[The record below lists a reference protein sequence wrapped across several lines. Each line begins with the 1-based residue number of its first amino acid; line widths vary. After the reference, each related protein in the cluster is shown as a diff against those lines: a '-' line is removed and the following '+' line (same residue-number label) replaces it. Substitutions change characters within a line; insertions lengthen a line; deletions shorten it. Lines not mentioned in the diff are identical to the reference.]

1 MHKKKNRMNFQ
12 EETKKTTNI
21 SSLLKLSTAERGCER
36 TSGQTDTQS
45 NYHVFSLCVIMAKC
59 ASKVLLNGITTAA
72 KLTVM

>member
-1 MHKKKNRMNFQ
+1 MNFQ